1 MGLIGVSNKVV
12 TWQGEGGRVWRSKPP
27 TCWASP
33 CGGPASL
40 NFPSL
45 VVGLEVHS
53 PHPTLFL

>member
-1 MGLIGVSNKVV
+1 MAGRGRPGLEVKATHLPGVPL
-12 TWQGEGGRVWRSKPP
+12 WR
-27 TCWASP
+27 
-33 CGGPASL
+33 PASL